1 MIKRVVVGSLLL
13 IVLWLVGL
21 NSIGI
26 TPAFIVYGP
35 GVASGIGAKL
45 LCSAEYVIGSERD
58 QAFEDLVQYSPILS
72 QITIRYDETERA
84 VTSSLFGMKEKTAS
98 FIPGLGC
105 AVDYANYPQRS
116 RLTVQQ
122 DEASGA
128 PWPAGSAVSS
138 IDLELQTLLETLLE
152 QDNSRGLNTRAL
164 LISA

>member
-1 MIKRVVVGSLLL
+1 MIKKFVLGLLL
-13 IVLWLVGL
+13 LVALGLVGL

-72 QITIRYDETERA
+72 QISVRYDDAERA

-116 RLTVQQ
+116 RLIVQQ
-122 DEASGA
+122 DELRQHPGPPEAQS
-128 PWPAGSAVSS
+128 AGL
-138 IDLELQTLLETLLE
+138 IRNCRHCMRLYW
-152 QDNSRGLNTRAL
+152 SR
-164 LISA
+164 IIPED

>member
-1 MIKRVVVGSLLL
+1 MIKRVVVGLLLL
-13 IVLWLVGL
+13 IVLWPVGL

-58 QAFEDLVQYSPILS
+58 QAFEDLIQYSPILS
-72 QITIRYDETERA
+72 QITIRYDETHRA

-122 DEASGA
+122 DEASAA

-138 IDLELQTLLETLLE
+138 IDLELQTLLESLLE
-152 QDNSRGLNTRAL
+152 QDNSR
-164 LISA
+164 S